1 MAIYLKEYVG
11 FSPMKTHSEKPSVKE
26 SSVAIAPQMIS
37 PNSLNVDIE
46 GIHSILTINYNFYT
60 ENCLKNSADRW
71 TIPYERPV
79 IMHHKEE
86 DGVIIGRVKNV
97 EYKEK
102 NTRSG
107 TPCQMFTC
115 NIGDPKGIE
124 GIKNGTLSTVS
135 IGAIVY
141 DLRCS
146 ICGKNLAEEGECE
159 HEKGQYYDG
168 ELCYWR
174 VEEME
179 PKEISYVI
187 VPSDKYALTTK
198 IYKPKNATSEIK
210 ESVEE
215 VKNKMSIS
223 EELLKSITESAE
235 NVKEAA
241 VINEDSKDAIDA
253 PKPKEAAKVEEDNA
267 TKEEQNPEIKSEE
280 EEVKP
285 EEVETEPEDNEK
297 KGEEKQIKDEDDSN
311 KDTEGDAPEDE
322 KDKDAEVEEL
332 KKQIEKLEGQ
342 VADLKASLKTV
353 KSAKESVDLEL
364 AKYKVKEKVEVA
376 TKIKGLKESLGINCE
391 EADEMA
397 KTSSFK
403 ELNLVYSTLQEACNF
418 TKVEKGLPKKILQES
433 VIDEEKDNLS
443 IKESSNKQLVVD
455 NEEFDNLLKNL
466 GL

>member
-11 FSPMKTHSEKPSVKE
+11 FSPMKAHSEKPSVKE
-26 SSVAIAPQMIS
+26 SSMAIAPQMIS

-46 GIHSILTINYNFYT
+46 GIHCGLTINYNFYT
-60 ENCLKNSADRW
+60 KNCLKNSAHRW

-97 EYKEK
+97 EYKET

-146 ICGKNLAEEGECE
+146 ICGKNLAEEGDCE

-168 ELCYWR
+168 ELCYWK

-223 EELLKSITESAE
+223 EELLKSITEGVEHVA
-235 NVKEAA
+235 EAA
-241 VINEDSKDAIDA
+241 IVNEDSKDVTDA
-253 PKPKEAAKVEEDNA
+253 PKEKEVAQVEQDN
-267 TKEEQNPEIKSEE
+267 TEVKKEEPEVK
-280 EEVKP
+280 EVTEPEAKP
-285 EEVETEPEDNEK
+285 EEDEK
-297 KGEEKQIKDEDDSN
+297 KGEEKQLKDEDDSN
-311 KDTEGDAPEDE
+311 KDTEGDEPED
-322 KDKDAEVEEL
+322 DKDPEIEEL
-332 KKQIEKLEGQ
+332 KKQIDKLEGQ
-342 VADLKASLKTV
+342 VADLKASLKNV

-376 TKIKGLKESLGINCE
+376 TKIKDIKESLGIQCE
-391 EADEMA
+391 EADAMA

-403 ELNLVYSTLQEACNF
+403 ELNLVYSTLKEACNF
-418 TKVEKGLPKKILQES
+418 TKVVKELPKKILQES

-443 IKESSNKQLVVD
+443 IKESSKKKSMVD
-455 NEEFDNLLKNL
+455 DDEFDNLLKNL

>member
-46 GIHSILTINYNFYT
+46 GIHCGLTINYNFYT
-60 ENCLKNSADRW
+60 KNCLKNSADRW

-97 EYKEK
+97 EYKET

-159 HEKGQYYDG
+159 HEKGQHYDG
-168 ELCYWR
+168 ELCYWK

-187 VPSDKYALTTK
+187 VPSDKYALTTR

-235 NVKEAA
+235 HVEEAA
-241 VINEDSKDAIDA
+241 VINEDSKDATDA
-253 PKPKEAAKVEEDNA
+253 PKEKEVKQVEQDNA
-267 TKEEQNPEIKSEE
+267 EENKQEPVEPEA
-280 EEVKP
+280 
-285 EEVETEPEDNEK
+285 EPEDDEK

-311 KDTEGDAPEDE
+311 KDTEGDDPEDE
-322 KDKDAEVEEL
+322 KGKDTEVEEL

-376 TKIKGLKESLGINCE
+376 TKIKGLKESLGIKCE
-391 EADEMA
+391 EADEMV